1 MKIMQCPYCHNR
13 FPSTSY
19 LMYKH
24 VKNVKKKKNN
34 IIVL

>member
-19 LMYKH
+19 AMYEH
-24 VKNVKKKKNN
+24 IKKCKENKK
-34 IIVL
+34 